1 MAPRASAKN
10 FGSLTK
16 SRSKRNTRSTSI
28 PASNATTDIEM
39 VQSETEYDESLRP
52 DELGDQ
58 IDDDETEVNADDQHF
73 DGILDDTND
82 IKLDAIISDLEA
94 VPDGR
99 HTFMST
105 TESMEIVSNVEI
117 EFITSDN
124 MHTTSLIIETMEPEP
139 AEAPEEFSNP
149 QYIIN
154 FVEELDK
161 QQDGYDEQWQDDV
174 TLLIKYLL
182 DSLLFKKFSAHPK
195 NRKNLKKMNLKIH
208 SKPLRRKSEMLQL

>member
-1 MAPRASAKN
+1 
-10 FGSLTK
+10 
-16 SRSKRNTRSTSI
+16 
-28 PASNATTDIEM
+28 M

-174 TLLIKYLL
+174 TLLIKYPL
-182 DSLLFKKFSAHPK
+182 DSLVFKNFPPTPK
-195 NRKNLKKMNLKIH
+195 TGRI
-208 SKPLRRKSEMLQL
+208 